1 MPLTALAIAL
11 GAAVIHSLWNLVIA
25 RSTDNQATTAVAI
38 FFGTLVIMPF
48 AVWAWDVRPEAWPW
62 IAASSVLE
70 LVYFY
75 LLTAAYSRAEMSLI
89 YPIARGMAPVI
100 VLVASIVFGIAFG
113 PLQAAG
119 VAIVGIG
126 VVLVRGFK
134 GTARWSD
141 VALAL
146 AVATSAMCA
155 SFKRR
160 AGYTLVDKQ
169 GVRYA
174 DPITYLFLIL
184 IAPGLGSVLFIWAR
198 GGWPRIRK
206 AIAWQ
211 SLAAGIGTN
220 VAYMLV
226 LFALTL
232 APAASV
238 AAVREVGVVFA
249 VFLGAVFM
257 KEKVG
262 RSRWIGALVVA
273 AGVALVV
280 LG

>member
-25 RSTDNQATTAVAI
+25 RSTDNQAVTAVAI
-38 FFGTLVIMPF
+38 FFGTLVMLPF
-48 AVWAWDVRPEAWPW
+48 AVWAWDVHAEAWPW

-75 LLTAAYSRAEMSLI
+75 LLTTAYQRADMSLI

-100 VLVASIVFGIAFG
+100 VLVVSIAFGVAFG

-134 GTARWSD
+134 GNARWSH

-146 AVATSAMCA
+146 AVATSI
-155 SFKRR
+155 

-174 DPITYLFLIL
+174 DPVTYLFLVL
-184 IAPGLGSVLFIWAR
+184 ITPGIGGVLFIWAR

-220 VAYMLV
+220 VAYTLV

-249 VFLGAVFM
+249 VFLGAVFL
-257 KEKVG
+257 KEPVG
-262 RSRWIGALVVA
+262 PTRVVGAVVVA
-273 AGVALVV
+273 LGVALVV
-280 LG
+280 VG